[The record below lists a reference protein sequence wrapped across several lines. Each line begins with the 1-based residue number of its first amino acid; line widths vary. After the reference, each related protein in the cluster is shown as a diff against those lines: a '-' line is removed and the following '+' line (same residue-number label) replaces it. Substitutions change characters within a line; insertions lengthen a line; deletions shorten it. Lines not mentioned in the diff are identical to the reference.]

1 VTFDEGGRVVA
12 FGEFPRL
19 ETERLVLRR
28 MTLDDAE
35 FYLRHFS
42 APDIVELTAFEAPKD
57 LEAARTELRAY
68 CIENF
73 DRNTGIRWGISRKPD
88 PALIGT
94 CGFHQWV
101 REGGHRARIGFD
113 LVAAHRRK
121 GIMTEALT
129 AMLAY
134 GFEGMRLHRAEAL
147 VDPGNIGS
155 IRTLEGLGFRR
166 EGVLRED
173 AIFRGRFTDDAVYS
187 LLEQEWRAGRPARD
201 PKPS

>member
-1 VTFDEGGRVVA
+1 MTLDNSGRMVA

-28 MTLDDAE
+28 MTLDDTG

-42 APDIVELTAFEAPKD
+42 APDIVELTAFEGPKD
-57 LEAARTELRAY
+57 LEAARAELLAY

-73 DRNTGIRWGISRKPD
+73 DRNTGIHWGISRKPD

-101 REGGHRARIGFD
+101 REGGFHARIGYD
-113 LVAAHRRK
+113 LATAHRRK

-134 GFEGMRLHRAEAL
+134 GFGTMRLHRVEAL
-147 VDPGNIGS
+147 VDPRNVGS
-155 IRTLEGLGFRR
+155 IRTLDKLGFRR

-173 AIFRGRFTDDAVYS
+173 ALFRGRFTDDAVYS
-187 LLEQEWRAGRPARD
+187 LLEQEWRAVRPAQG
-201 PKPS
+201 P

>member
-1 VTFDEGGRVVA
+1 MTFDESGRMVA

-42 APDIVELTAFEAPKD
+42 DPDIVELTAFEGPRD
-57 LEAARTELRAY
+57 IEAARAELLAY

-73 DRNTGIRWGISRKPD
+73 DRNTGIRWGISLKPD

-101 REGGHRARIGFD
+101 KAGGYHARIGYD
-113 LVAAHRRK
+113 LAAAHRRK
-121 GIMTEALT
+121 GIMTEALA
-129 AMLAY
+129 AMIAY
-134 GFEGMRLHRAEAL
+134 GFSEMRLHRIEAL
-147 VDPGNIGS
+147 VDPRNVGS
-155 IRTLEGLGFRR
+155 VRTLEKLGFRR
-166 EGVLRED
+166 DGVLRED
-173 AIFRGRFTDDAVYS
+173 MFFRGRFVDDAVYS
-187 LLEQEWRAGRPARD
+187 LLEHEWRGRRTPAGP
-201 PKPS
+201 

>member
-1 VTFDEGGRVVA
+1 MTLGAGGRAVA

-28 MTLDDAE
+28 MTLGDAE

-42 APDIVELTAFEAPKD
+42 DPDIVELTAFEAPGD
-57 LEAARTELRAY
+57 LEAATAELRAY
-68 CIENF
+68 CVENF
-73 DRNTGIRWGISRKPD
+73 DRGTGIRWGISRKPD

-101 REGGHRARIGFD
+101 KEGGWRARIGYD
-113 LVAAHRRK
+113 LAAADRRK
-121 GIMTEALT
+121 GIMTEALA
-129 AMLAY
+129 AMIGY
-134 GFEGMRLHRAEAL
+134 GFGTMRLHRVEAL
-147 VDPGNIGS
+147 VDPRNAGS
-155 IRTLEGLGFRR
+155 IRTLEKLGFRR

-173 AIFRGRFTDDAVYS
+173 TCFRGRFVDEAMYS
-187 LLEQEWRAGRPARD
+187 LLEQEWRGHAD

>member
-1 VTFDEGGRVVA
+1 MTLDESGRMVA

-42 APDIVELTAFEAPKD
+42 DPDIVELSAFEAPRD
-57 LEAARTELRAY
+57 IEAARAELLAY

-73 DRNTGIRWGISRKPD
+73 ERSTGIRWGISRKPD

-101 REGGHRARIGFD
+101 KEGGYRARIGYD
-113 LVAAHRRK
+113 LAAAHRRK
-121 GIMTEALT
+121 GIMTEALA

-134 GFEGMRLHRAEAL
+134 GFGTMRLHRIEAL
-147 VDPGNIGS
+147 VDPRNIGS
-155 IRTLEGLGFRR
+155 VRTLEKLGFHLD
-166 EGVLRED
+166 GVLRED
-173 AIFRGRFTDDAVYS
+173 SCFRGRFIDDAVYS
-187 LLEQEWRAGRPARD
+187 LLEQEWRARRPAAG
-201 PKPS
+201 P